1 MRWLY
6 TTRQGDTWDILAHD
20 IYGSEKLMHILIA
33 ANPTHANTI
42 VFTAGTQLIIPE
54 TPHVNSN
61 SMRAPWDD

>member
-20 IYGSEKLMHILIA
+20 IYGSEKLMHVLIS
-33 ANPTHANTI
+33 ANPAHANTI
-42 VFTAGTQLIIPE
+42 VFTAGIQLIIPE
-54 TPHVNSN
+54 IPRVDSN

>member
-1 MRWLY
+1 MQWRY

-33 ANPTHANTI
+33 ANPTHA
-42 VFTAGTQLIIPE
+42 AGTQLIIPE
-54 TPHVNSN
+54 TPRVNSN